1 MFVIIPSSFYHTFYL
16 ILFALLVSFQS
27 LKLSETNNRLLYQT
41 SNPGYGK
48 AFILSIFL
56 IIFFGSRDPNSIFFA
71 DTMGYAS
78 RYNII
83 KEFGKDSVWYS
94 IISSQSS
101 EIIWSKIL
109 LLFAQAKLGVS
120 IWFTFISCVYIL
132 SILFSLKNFFPNHIF
147 LSTVFAFLN
156 FGFYGGAVNGIR
168 SGMALSL
175 ILLAL
180 SLIIGKERKLIGAF
194 ILMLIAF
201 EIHTS
206 VVLPIICI
214 LVSIYFIKSQN

>member
-48 AFILSIFL
+48 ALILSIFL

-83 KEFGKDSVWYS
+83 KEFGKNSVWYS

-147 LSTVFAFLN
+147 RDN
-156 FGFYGGAVNGIR
+156 
-168 SGMALSL
+168 
-175 ILLAL
+175 
-180 SLIIGKERKLIGAF
+180 
-194 ILMLIAF
+194 
-201 EIHTS
+201 
-206 VVLPIICI
+206 
-214 LVSIYFIKSQN
+214 